1 MKTLQLFLVLL
12 VGMSIF
18 NACQKDEGLS
28 TALATKS
35 APQKMTDLVINSSFD
50 WKTTKK
56 YQFTFTG
63 NVTSFVSIS
72 SADGVLYHKALL
84 TAQNNCMIT
93 LTLPAD
99 ETKVH
104 FLYNGNDVE
113 YQLNNS
119 VISYKFI

>member
-12 VGMSIF
+12 VGMFIF

-28 TALATKS
+28 TALTTKS

-63 NVTSFVSIS
+63 NVTNFVSIG
-72 SADGVLYHKALL
+72 SADGVIYHKALL
-84 TAQNNCMIT
+84 TAQTDYMIT

-99 ETKVH
+99 EKKVY
-104 FLYNGNDVE
+104 FLYNGKDIE
-113 YQLNNS
+113 CQLNS
-119 VISYKFI
+119 PTISYKFI